1 MAHFR
6 FESLDIWKLSVNVC
20 IKLFQVS
27 TIIDGRKM
35 YRVSSQLRSAAL
47 SISNNIA
54 EGSGSKSSKD
64 FKVFLNYAHRSV
76 FECANIIYILHYDKI
91 ISTSDKELLV
101 EELDKLGR
109 KITNFSRSIK
119 T

>member
-6 FESLDIWKLSVNVC
+6 FESLDIWKLSVHIC

-27 TIIDGRKM
+27 TKIDDRKM
-35 YRVSSQLRSAAL
+35 FRVSSQLRSAAL

-54 EGSGSKSSKD
+54 EGSGSTSSKD
-64 FKVFLNYAHRSV
+64 FKAFLNYVHRSV

-91 ISTSDKELLV
+91 ITTTEKAKAL

-109 KITNFSRSIK
+109 KITTFSRSLKI
-119 T
+119 